1 MVLKN
6 CINTL
11 HDTKLT
17 LFNGNQFMETKNQA
31 TENIIEN
38 ETDALNKA
46 EASSAQAE
54 PVVEE
59 INPITKLEQEVSE
72 LKDDKLRML
81 AEMQNVQRRSQEEV
95 KKARDYAISNFA
107 REVITVRDYLE
118 MALKDQSGNFE
129 MLKMGVD
136 LTLQQLI
143 KIFDAQQIKEISPQS
158 KEKLDANLHQAM
170 STVEEHEQ
178 DSNTIVAVMQKGY
191 MLNGR
196 VLRAAMVTVAK

>member
-11 HDTKLT
+11 HDSKLT